1 MNSCYYVILYF
12 AVRHEQYDRAAEL
25 AERYDDF
32 ATLIQICEI
41 TNNQERMQRYMGQFE
56 KKVSAEMT
64 MYVCIFIDYGSLHK
78 RIIHDANSNNEWN
91 R

>member
-1 MNSCYYVILYF
+1 M
-12 AVRHEQYDRAAEL
+12 RHEQYDRAAEL

-56 KKVSAEMT
+56 KKVSAEIT
-64 MYVCIFIDYGSLHK
+64 IVFLISI
-78 RIIHDANSNNEWN
+78 
-91 R
+91 